1 MKLDDALHLAK
12 DHALKKGA
20 QSCDVLYS
28 SSESED
34 LEVFE
39 GELSKAETLSSQGLG
54 IRLFKDQKPGYA
66 FTQRLTKDSVIQMV
80 DDAISHTDL
89 TEPVKIDLP
98 EPAELPDVDLKRW
111 NPELQ
116 TLSLEVMRDFC
127 LDMEQRARDGHA
139 KVINVP
145 HAGIGKG
152 SSQMALVNSKGLE
165 YKSRTNSISAYVS
178 VVTQEGEQKK
188 TGSYGNGG
196 RSFLDFNLAH
206 FSRVAVERGL
216 ELLGAKPIES
226 ETMPVVFSNRVSP
239 SILGL
244 YGSSFSADSVQKGQ
258 SRLVGKLGSQI
269 AHESV
274 QLSCEP
280 HLEKRPGSRLLDSE
294 GVVCQPLKLIHDG
307 HLCSYIY
314 NLESAAR
321 EGRASTGHGVR
332 GLRGKAGHG
341 FSNLIMERG
350 SKSVQELMESVPRC
364 LYVFKLEGS
373 AACSAVSGEIS
384 IGVQGWLME
393 NGQMVQPVDSI
404 TLNGNFFDLLK
415 GIRGVSDSYSD
426 TFSGV
431 KIPDL
436 LVEGLMISG

>member
-1 MKLDDALHLAK
+1 MEIYDTLHLAK

-20 QSCDVLYS
+20 ETCDVLYN

-54 IRLFKDQKPGYA
+54 IRLFKSQRPGYA
-66 FTQRLTKDSVIQMV
+66 FTQRLTKEAIQQMV
-80 DDAISHTDL
+80 DDAISHTEL
-89 TEPVKIDLP
+89 TEKIDIELP
-98 EPAELPDVDLKRW
+98 DPADFPDVDLKRW
-111 NPELQ
+111 NPELE
-116 TLSLEVMRDFC
+116 TLPLEVMRDFC
-127 LDMEQRARDGHA
+127 LDMEQRAREGDK

-152 SSQMALVNSKGLE
+152 SSHMALLNSKGLK
-165 YKSRTNSISAYVS
+165 YQSRTNSISAYVS
-178 VVTQEGEQKK
+178 VVAEDGDQKK

-196 RSFLDFNLAH
+196 RSFLDFNLAR
-206 FSRVAVERGL
+206 FSKIAVERGL
-216 ELLGAKPIES
+216 ELLGAKPIS
-226 ETMPVVFSNRVSP
+226 SGPIPVIFSNRVSP
-239 SILGL
+239 SIMGL
-244 YGSSFSADSVQKGQ
+244 YGSCFSADSVQKGQ
-258 SRLVGKLGSQI
+258 SRLSGKLGSKI

-280 HLEKRPGSRLLDSE
+280 HLEKRPGSRIIDAE
-294 GVVCQPLKLIHDG
+294 GVVCQPLKLIYEG
-307 HLCSYIY
+307 HLCSFIY
-314 NLESAAR
+314 NLETASK

-341 FSNLIMERG
+341 FSNLIMEKG
-350 SKSVQELMESVPRC
+350 SVSLQAILERTPRC
-364 LYVFKLEGS
+364 LYVFKLDGS

-404 TLNGNFFDLLK
+404 TLNGNFFDLIK
-415 GIRGVSDSYSD
+415 NIQVVSDNYSD

-431 KIPDL
+431 KIPDI
-436 LVEGLMISG
+436 LVEGLTVSG